1 MRIMSKIEIECEAL
15 EYLRYYDA
23 DIDKGHYHERTPEA
37 MADFLL
43 ESKFAQVNEDCDW
56 PKHECDTYYAI
67 AKDAL
72 IAAGV

>member
-1 MRIMSKIEIECEAL
+1 MSKAEIEIEAI

-23 DIDKGHYHERTPEA
+23 APNKGYYHERTPEA

-43 ESKFAQVNEDCDW
+43 ESKFAQPDEECDW
-56 PKHECDTYYAI
+56 PEFECDIYYAI